1 MRSRINDGTQSA
13 SSAPVGISLLGP
25 EDAKKSS
32 SRQKCSI
39 SSPCSSAAAAAAA
52 NSSNTRS
59 SVRTEAAMHLSI
71 DKGYWFDV
79 KRW

>member
-1 MRSRINDGTQSA
+1 MRSRTNDGTQSA
-13 SSAPVGISLLGP
+13 SATVGISLLGP
-25 EDAKKSS
+25 EDRKKSS
-32 SRQKCSI
+32 KRQKCSI
-39 SSPCSSAAAAAAA
+39 FSPCSSAAAAAA
-52 NSSNTRS
+52 NSSNNRS